1 MVAIIIGTHGDFSEQ
16 ILKSSEMIFG
26 KQENVSSVTFHPG
39 EGPDDLVEKYKTELE
54 KLDCK
59 DGVLFLVDLFG
70 GSPFNAASRIVTEEE
85 NKNMDIVTGI
95 NLPMLLEVYGS
106 RNFSNVEELVSISKK
121 AGNEGIKSFKEVF
134 SQQEENEIL

>member
-1 MVAIIIGTHGDFSEQ
+1 MIAIIIGTHGNFSEQ
-16 ILKSSEMIFG
+16 ILKSAEMIFG

-39 EGPDDLVEKYKTELE
+39 EGPDDLVAKYKMELE

-85 NKNMDIVTGI
+85 NPNIDIVAGI
-95 NLPMLLEVYGS
+95 NLPMLLEVYGARS
-106 RNFSNVEELVSISKK
+106 FSSIKELVNTAKQ
-121 AGNEGIKSFKEVF
+121 AGNEGIKSLKEVL
-134 SQQEENEIL
+134 SEQEDEEIL